1 MKKLNSILLLIL
13 TISIISCGNDGPIV
27 LNEKSLTK
35 EEFDD
40 KWPLTVDEG
49 TLQCIQFEVDGINPE
64 VLRGIIF
71 KTKDKTYSVNGVAKS
86 HGVDYGF
93 EDISVITKIDLKTK
107 NEMMKLGVSEK
118 DATIKMDN
126 GFLLDEGLKL
136 CE

>member
-1 MKKLNSILLLIL
+1 MKKFKIIQFLFLTLII
-13 TISIISCGNDGPIV
+13 TSCNNGPKV
-27 LNEKSLTK
+27 LNEKKISSS
-35 EEFDD
+35 EFGD

-49 TLQCIQFEVDGINPE
+49 TLQCIQFEVNGINPD
-64 VLRGIIF
+64 VLRGVIF
-71 KTKDKTYSVNGVAKS
+71 KTKDKTYSVNGVAAS

-93 EDISVITKIDLKTK
+93 EEISVITKIDLKTK